1 MYLTVKEFKSAKPP
15 NNNDVGG
22 WPVFAFGDKAAR
34 KRLANYT
41 LPRYRFRSSTCT
53 SCLETS
59 DIRSNKLWWWTQDL
73 RVIVSWPLTALLRR
87 AEAVKYLSNSLRHR
101 YMSTQCWQVVDFIH
115 FCQLESLERSQLEQA
130 THPVWQ
136 TNDHPSRT
144 SVPAEFL

>member
-59 DIRSNKLWWWTQDL
+59 DIRSNKL
-73 RVIVSWPLTALLRR
+73 
-87 AEAVKYLSNSLRHR
+87 
-101 YMSTQCWQVVDFIH
+101 
-115 FCQLESLERSQLEQA
+115 
-130 THPVWQ
+130 
-136 TNDHPSRT
+136 
-144 SVPAEFL
+144 